1 MPRLKMYDKSST
13 EAWECSRTAIDE
25 FLNDPHTFVMRRK
38 LGLMSVPSFPLNLNT
53 ATDEILKEDFDA
65 LRDVQESN
73 YWLFAKYNLNV
84 VPFQHEDFKRWRDG
98 HGVRAIHEPTNFDV
112 YGKIDDIWQDRVTGE
127 LIVVDYKSTARAE
140 PEYLKPDYYRY
151 GLGSKYKKQQE
162 VYQWLLRRNGFE
174 VSTKFILLYVDGD
187 RRAKSFFPEPSTELG
202 RLDFRTSI
210 MIIDGDDSWIEQT
223 LHDMKA
229 VLDQDDIPE
238 PNMNE
243 PINKYFYQ
251 RMQILEGKS

>member
-1 MPRLKMYDKSST
+1 M
-13 EAWECSRTAIDE
+13 
-25 FLNDPHTFVMRRK
+25 
-38 LGLMSVPSFPLNLNT
+38 
-53 ATDEILKEDFDA
+53 
-65 LRDVQESN
+65 
-73 YWLFAKYNLNV
+73 FAKYNLNV
-84 VPFQHEDFKRWRDG
+84 VPFQHADFTKWRDG
-98 HGVRAIHEPTNFDV
+98 HGVRAIYEPTNFDV
-112 YGKIDDIWQDRVTGE
+112 YGKIDDIWQDCETGE

-162 VYQWLLRRNGFE
+162 VYQWLLRRNGFD

-202 RLDFRTSI
+202 RLDFRTSL
-210 MIIDGDDSWIEQT
+210 MIIDGDDSWIEKT

-229 VLDQDDIPE
+229 VLDQDEIPE

-251 RMQILEGKS
+251 RMQILKGKA

>member
-1 MPRLKMYDKSST
+1 MYDRLSL
-13 EAWECSRTAIDE
+13 EPWEFSWTAIDQ
-25 FLNDPHTFVMRRK
+25 FLNDQHNFVMRK
-38 LGLMSVPSFPLNLNT
+38 NLGLMSVPSFPLNLNT
-53 ATDEILKEDFDA
+53 ATDEILKEECDA
-65 LRDVQESN
+65 RRDVQESD
-73 YWLFAKYNLNV
+73 YWLFTKYNLNV
-84 VPFQHEDFKRWRDG
+84 VPFQHADFTKWRDG
-98 HGVRAIHEPTNFDV
+98 QGIRAIHEPTNFNV
-112 YGKIDDIWQDRVTGE
+112 YGKIDDIWQDRETGE

-140 PEYLKPDYYRY
+140 SEYLKPDYYRY

-162 VYQWLLRRNGFE
+162 VYQWLLQRDGFE

-202 RLDFRTSI
+202 RLDFRTSL

-223 LHDMKA
+223 LRDMKA
-229 VLDQDDIPE
+229 VLDQDEIPE

-251 RMQILEGKS
+251 RMQILGGTGWDFS